1 MSGSDAAAQ
10 GIVPA
15 GDEMEVSASG
25 PASPTQVFD
34 LDEAIMQ
41 LVGPTINRKGEPVFE
56 ERVAAELYKSI
67 RLVLARYKRYLQ
79 KGASNALDGLE
90 SKMDDFHL
98 WLYGVYQNLNS
109 KTNSTFLHNVKGAL
123 VAMQDPEVQLPSEYQ
138 LIAAALMPEPAAEG
152 PPRKRQK
159 KASTIPGEITLA
171 PTRKAHPKHPIFG
184 DMGVMRGICIRKVK
198 RITYLID
205 PRFKKDFKVFGH
217 NGLEIGSVWPLQV
230 AALRDGAHG
239 APVHGISGTAHD
251 GCYSIVV
258 SGKYSDVDQD
268 TGDIIKYSAAGS
280 LEADS
285 TADKTVG
292 GTSALLRSI
301 VTRQPIRVLRSAGG
315 HWKGIPKAG
324 IRYDGLYSVESS
336 KEVTK
341 RDGGAFIQFLLKRQE
356 GQLPIDMSRPTLKE
370 REEFQAVS
378 AGF

>member
-1 MSGSDAAAQ
+1 MVFIRTSTSKPSKLQ
-10 GIVPA
+10 IQTLFK
-15 GDEMEVSASG
+15 EVSKKLTPFS
-25 PASPTQVFD
+25 
-34 LDEAIMQ
+34 
-41 LVGPTINRKGEPVFE
+41 
-56 ERVAAELYKSI
+56 
-67 RLVLARYKRYLQ
+67 
-79 KGASNALDGLE
+79 
-90 SKMDDFHL
+90 
-98 WLYGVYQNLNS
+98 
-109 KTNSTFLHNVKGAL
+109 STFLHNVKGAL
-123 VAMQDPEVQLPSEYQ
+123 VAMQDPEVQLPSQYQ
-138 LIAAALMPEPAAEG
+138 VIAAALMVNFIAEPETAEPEPAAEG
-152 PPRKRQK
+152 PSRKRQK
-159 KASTIPGEITLA
+159 QAGTSEVPGEIKLA
-171 PTRKAHPKHPIFG
+171 PTRKADPKHPIFG
-184 DMGVMRGICIRKVK
+184 DKGVMRGICIRKVK
-198 RITYLID
+198 RTTYLID

-239 APVHGISGTAHD
+239 KLFLSVFLRYTLLTSKSGAPVHGISGTAHD

-268 TGDIIKYSAAGS
+268 TGDVIKYSAAGS

-315 HWKGIPKAG
+315 HWKDIPRAG

-341 RDGGAFIQFLLKRQE
+341 KDGGAFIQFLLKRREDQ
-356 GQLPIDMSRPTLKE
+356 GPIDKSRPTLRERDEFKE
-370 REEFQAVS
+370 VS